1 MNNQKRTFQRRIV
14 LLAVGIIVSGVL
26 IGFLIY
32 QLIGGKKDRSLEYE
46 SRNKSENE
54 SAYVADNEK
63 ELAGK
68 GGTDID
74 NAGGNYD
81 TGTDAEKTAGD
92 IVSVENAL
100 YTYEQM
106 VEDLELLKDRYPGRL
121 SVWEAGRSADG
132 RKIMGGVLGNT
143 DSPNHILIQASIH
156 GREYM
161 NTLLVMKQLEE
172 VLKNY
177 ENGSYYGRSYESLF
191 NDVCFHI
198 LPMTN
203 PDGVTISQSGPEG
216 IRDSSLREQLENCYQ
231 NDLTNGEGIGSREEY
246 WKRWKSNARGVDL
259 NRNFDSGWEEF
270 QGVSYPSADH
280 YKGEMPESEPEVQA
294 ILNVADRYPMIC
306 TISYH
311 SSGEVIY
318 WDYGSDG
325 EILEAD
331 RNLADLVSDITGYS
345 KESSVQSAQDAAGCS
360 DYFVLERGIPS
371 VTIENGSGQ
380 CPLSIEEF
388 DFIWNANSQLWPA
401 LAEKYGQ

>member
-259 NRNFDSGWEEF
+259 NRNFDSG
-270 QGVSYPSADH
+270 QLIYSY
-280 YKGEMPESEPEVQA
+280 A
-294 ILNVADRYPMIC
+294 II
-306 TISYH
+306 
-311 SSGEVIY
+311 
-318 WDYGSDG
+318 
-325 EILEAD
+325 
-331 RNLADLVSDITGYS
+331 
-345 KESSVQSAQDAAGCS
+345 
-360 DYFVLERGIPS
+360 
-371 VTIENGSGQ
+371 
-380 CPLSIEEF
+380 
-388 DFIWNANSQLWPA
+388 
-401 LAEKYGQ
+401 